1 MKDIKES
8 FNGVQGITPYLK
20 GERIDE
26 GLKDIF
32 KMVKDKFSKAFIY
45 LKSVVAKIGTYFL
58 PTDPEGNV
66 LPAISPLTAG
76 QAYAD
81 GIVDRSSTLVVM
93 DKEGAKITGC
103 KTSFKDA
110 LKLRGGRGN
119 SIKYWVSI
127 NEAEQNPEIA
137 NVLENYI
144 NNFNSINEVQL
155 RALDPQ
161 AEYSRITDSDELKDE
176 IKIHLTNKNL
186 GRLMIWGAPGIGK
199 TAILDKA
206 LEELGGDFKDY
217 RLIYKTLSSDTPD
230 NFSLP
235 TYVEIDGEKRATD
248 VPKTWLPVYK
258 PTGDKNRDA
267 VLDENCGKGLLFVDE
282 LSRATPQVLNV
293 MLPLINEGKFGDGY
307 RLGSGWTVI
316 CASNRAEDE
325 TSGQTNIGN
334 ALANRF
340 THLFFE
346 PTVKSW
352 RKWADNQG
360 FISPL
365 LLQWLSLPE
374 SEKFSGS
381 GFFYMDPNQEN
392 TDDDPTVLICT
403 PRAWTEAMQKLAVY
417 SHTGTLEGFT
427 IFDIPDSIIK
437 RALNSRVPKCAV
449 DCFMSFLEV
458 VRGIGDFDIAVY
470 EVWNNE
476 GKGLS
481 IDKKNMSKITMPLA
495 QLICTAH
502 AESLPTKKEWESCCK
517 YLASA
522 NSDALASYFLD
533 IYGNVFFA
541 GVDKE
546 LWGQILTLGERIRRA
561 NGDEAKL
568 RPFRS
573 ILNPV
578 LSRWN
583 VSFEDFP
590 NYYDGL
596 KILVDKYGKSFQ
608 TAVVGDHMNALS

>member
-1 MKDIKES
+1 MRDIKES
-8 FNGVQGITPYLK
+8 FNGIQGITPYVK
-20 GERIDE
+20 GERMDE
-26 GLKDIF
+26 GLKDVF
-32 KMVKDKFSKAFIY
+32 KLVKDKFQKAFLY

-58 PTDPEGNV
+58 PTDSEGNV

-76 QAYAD
+76 QAYVD
-81 GIVDRSSTLVVM
+81 GHVDTSTTLVVM

-103 KTSFKDA
+103 KTKFKDA
-110 LKLRGGRGN
+110 LKLRGTGN
-119 SIKYWVSI
+119 SLKYWVEI

-137 NVLENYI
+137 NVLEEYI
-144 NNFNSINEVQL
+144 NNFNLINEVQL

-161 AEYSRITDSDELKDE
+161 AEYSRITDSDELKEE
-176 IKIHLTNKNL
+176 IKIHLTNKQL

-206 LEELGGDFKDY
+206 LEELGSDFKDY

-235 TYVEIDGEKRATD
+235 TYVEVNGEKKATD

-258 PTGDKNRDA
+258 PTGDKAKDA
-267 VLDENCGKGLLFVDE
+267 MLDDACGKGLLFVDE

-307 RLGSGWTVI
+307 RLGSGWTII

-352 RKWADNQG
+352 RKWADKQG

-365 LLQWLSLPE
+365 LLQWLSMPE
-374 SEKFSGS
+374 NEKFSG
-381 GFFYMDPNQEN
+381 GKFFYMDPNQEN
-392 TDDDPTVLICT
+392 PDDDPTVLMCT

-417 SHTGTLEGFT
+417 SHTGSLEGFT
-427 IFDIPDSIIK
+427 IFDIPNSIIK

-449 DCFMSFLEV
+449 DSFMSFIEV
-458 VRGIGDFDIAVY
+458 IQRIGDFDKAVY
-470 EVWNNE
+470 EVWKNN
-476 GKGLS
+476 GAGLK
-481 IDKKNMSKITMPLA
+481 IDKKDLNMVTLPLA
-495 QLICTAH
+495 QLICSAH
-502 AESLPTKKEWESCCK
+502 ADSLPTAKEWESMCN
-517 YLASA
+517 YLVSA
-522 NSDALASYFLD
+522 NSDQLASYVLD
-533 IYGNVFFA
+533 IYGTVFFQ

-546 LWGQILTLGERIRRA
+546 LWGQLFTLGERIRRA
-561 NGDEAKL
+561 NGDESKL
-568 RPFRS
+568 KAFRR
-573 ILNPV
+573 IAEPV
-578 LSRWN
+578 LKRWN

-590 NYYDGL
+590 DHFTGL
-596 KILVDKYGKSFQ
+596 KNLIGKYGKSFQ
-608 TAVVGDHMNALS
+608 SAIVGDHENALG